1 MSEILPDTATPLAN
15 ALRVTEP
22 IGIITT
28 QINEQVLAEKNA
40 QDAEATGSPEIL
52 PAETTEDRL
61 ALEFTSRYA
70 HVLRYVAKWGQWYQ
84 WDGTCWRAESTLRAY
99 DLARGVCRE
108 VSARWGDEKSL
119 SARVASAA
127 TVAAVERLAKAD
139 RKHAATADQWDR
151 DSWLLNTPN
160 GVVNLKTGDMK
171 PHDPKDYVT
180 KITTA
185 APSGECPSWTQFLRD
200 ITGGDD
206 DLRAYLARI
215 AGYALTGETAEHT
228 LFFLYGTGAN
238 GKSVFL
244 NTLQAVMG
252 DYSMTAPGDT
262 FMETKGD
269 RHPTDLAALRGARMV
284 CSIEVDQGR
293 RWAEAKLKSLTG
305 GDMISARFMRQ
316 DFFEFAP
323 QFKLF
328 IAGNHKPAIRGVD
341 EAMRRRIHLI
351 PFTVT
356 IPPERRDK
364 DIKKKLLLERDGIM
378 AWAVRG
384 CLEWQRIGLGAPEV
398 VLGATRDY
406 FTAEDVLGRW
416 LEETCRQDANATAT
430 TKALFAAWKQWA
442 ELGGE
447 FVGSEKRFATE
458 LGTRG
463 FAKWTEPGTRHHG
476 FQGVSPQ

>member
-1 MSEILPDTATPLAN
+1 MSGILPDKAAIKPLSDRGAAAVDAYSTDDPTN
-15 ALRVTEP
+15 VRALSGEMCP
-22 IGIITT
+22 PHLC
-28 QINEQVLAEKNA
+28 E
-40 QDAEATGSPEIL
+40 DA
-52 PAETTEDRL
+52 L
-61 ALEFTSRYA
+61 ALAFSHEYA
-70 HVLRYVAKWGQWYQ
+70 NDLRYVAAWGKWYKWAE
-84 WDGTCWRAESTLRAY
+84 TCWRAEDTLRAY
-99 DLARGVCRE
+99 DLARGICRD
-108 VSARWGDEKSL
+108 AAAHCDKP
-119 SARVASAA
+119 ATAAKIASAA

-139 RKHAATADQWDR
+139 RKHAATTDQWDR
-151 DSWLLNTPN
+151 DLWLLNTPR
-160 GVVNLKTGDMK
+160 GGVNLKTGDMR

-180 KITTA
+180 KIATA
-185 APSGECPSWTQFLRD
+185 APGGECPSWIQFLRD

-215 AGYALTGETAEHT
+215 AGYALTGETTEHT

-284 CSIEVDQGR
+284 CSIEVDEGR

-341 EAMRRRIHLI
+341 EAMRRRIHLV

-356 IPPERRDK
+356 IPPEKRDK
-364 DIKKKLLLERDGIM
+364 ALPARLLAERDGIL
-378 AWAVRG
+378 AWAVQG
-384 CLEWQRIGLGAPEV
+384 CLEWQRIGLQQPDA

-416 LEETCRQDANATAT
+416 LEEACRQDANATAT
-430 TKALFAAWKQWA
+430 TKVLFAAWKQWA
-442 ELGGE
+442 ELGSE
-447 FVGSEKRFATE
+447 FIGSEKRFATE

-476 FQGVSPQ
+476 FQGVSPL